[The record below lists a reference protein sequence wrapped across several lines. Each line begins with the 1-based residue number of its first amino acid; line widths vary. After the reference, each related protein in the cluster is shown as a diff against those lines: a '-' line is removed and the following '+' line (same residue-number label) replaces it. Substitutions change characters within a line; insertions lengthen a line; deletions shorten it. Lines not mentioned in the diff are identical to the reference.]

1 MVFPMGFS
9 QKKLGATDEAKAV
22 GATNWAP
29 EAAPG
34 CLRQRLAAITWLWWK
49 GCNKNDAMVID
60 GNSNDDN
67 NSGNNNIFHNY
78 IINIVADIII
88 IIMIIICWSWWWWWW
103 WWWWWYNVEY
113 IYMIYAISYMD
124 NSLWF
129 PYLISNGYMDISIIV
144 YS

>member
-1 MVFPMGFS
+1 MIFFFACKGSNGSGFSWFFMVFPMGFS

-88 IIMIIICWSWWWWWW
+88 IIMIIIC
-103 WWWWWYNVEY
+103 
-113 IYMIYAISYMD
+113 
-124 NSLWF
+124 
-129 PYLISNGYMDISIIV
+129 
-144 YS
+144 